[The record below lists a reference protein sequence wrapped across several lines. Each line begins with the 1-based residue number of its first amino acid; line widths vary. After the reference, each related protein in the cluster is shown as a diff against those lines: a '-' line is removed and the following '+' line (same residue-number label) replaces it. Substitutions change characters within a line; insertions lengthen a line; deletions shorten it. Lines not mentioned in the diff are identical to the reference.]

1 MFSRSS
7 GACYRTDR
15 PPLFDSLVRMRTMQV
30 ENRAW
35 SVQGLHESLGVEGT
49 RRTAPMEAVGCAL
62 DNGQEA
68 KAETLA
74 EEWTRV

>member
-15 PPLFDSLVRMRTMQV
+15 PPLFNGRVRMHAVV

-35 SVQGLHESLGVEGT
+35 PVQGSHESLGVDGT
-49 RRTAPMEAVGCAL
+49 GRTAPMEAVGCAL

-68 KAETLA
+68 KPEILA
-74 EEWTRV
+74 EKWTRV